1 MLCDECRRRPA
12 VVHITK
18 ILNNVRSEV
27 HLCEQCAQGREELT
41 EASFGFP
48 KLIASLFDWG
58 PSVPGV
64 RRETQCEGCGLTQ
77 QDFRRLGQ
85 LGCPGC
91 YERFAPQLG
100 PLLRRLHGGAKH
112 RGKIPGPEG
121 KGIKIRRELES
132 LRRHLE
138 EAISKEE
145 YEMAAKLR
153 DEIRD
158 LEGQIE

>member
-1 MLCDECRRRPA
+1 MLCDECRQRPA

-18 ILNNVRSEV
+18 IVNNVRSEV
-27 HLCEQCAQGREELT
+27 HLCEKCAQGREEFA

-58 PSVPGV
+58 PAVPGV
-64 RRETQCEGCGLTQ
+64 RRDVQCESCGLTQ

-85 LGCPGC
+85 LGCPAC
-91 YERFAPQLG
+91 YEGFAPQLE
-100 PLLRRLHGGAKH
+100 PLLRRLHGGARH
-112 RGKIPGPEG
+112 RGKVPGPEG

-132 LRRHLE
+132 LRRQLQ
-138 EAISKEE
+138 EAIGREE
-145 YEMAAKLR
+145 YELAAKLR

-158 LEGQIE
+158 LEGQLG